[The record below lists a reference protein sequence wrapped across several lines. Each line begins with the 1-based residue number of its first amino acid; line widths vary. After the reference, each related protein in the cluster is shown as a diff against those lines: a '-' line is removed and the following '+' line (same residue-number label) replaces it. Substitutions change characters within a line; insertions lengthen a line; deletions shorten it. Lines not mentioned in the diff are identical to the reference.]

1 MKLTLLVLL
10 HALCGLFGYWLAAP
24 SEKAAEDSATEHS
37 STKKRASA
45 QMLASLVYESPS
57 TPPPACSEAGL
68 ARLTPGNWV
77 DLSKATLDELP
88 ALLRGLL
95 RNRFLGMRVNLMH
108 HLFERWAALDLHGA
122 LSAMRGIP
130 SPQLQERALW
140 EILDHWT
147 KTDKQAAW
155 EWINTI
161 NGDSV
166 LQEAGIAHL
175 LHLSALKDPLGSAAS
190 AAQIEDVFLREKAL
204 IRIGDTWMSEDPKGV
219 LAALT
224 TIEPKRLRDYLM
236 SRVCYREGV
245 DHAAGLEIVSQLPTE
260 GERAVYYD
268 EWLSGYVETKPQD
281 AFQWLL
287 SHAEQPELQTSAETL
302 GGRFSATVKTAAEL
316 LAMANQLPAGPIR
329 DAFAAR
335 AAGEWVRDGKPLAE
349 AEALLALCGPSLERD
364 YAQSEI
370 DAKRSKP

>member
-24 SEKAAEDSATEHS
+24 SEKAAEDSTAEQS
-37 STKKRASA
+37 STKKKASA

-68 ARLTPGNWV
+68 AMLVPGHWV
-77 DLSKATLDELP
+77 DLSKAPLHELP

-108 HLFERWAALDLHGA
+108 HLFERWAALDLRGA

-140 EILDHWT
+140 EILDLWT

-155 EWINTI
+155 DWINTL

-166 LQEAGIAHL
+166 LQEAGIEHL

-204 IRIGDTWMSEDPKGV
+204 INIGDTWMGKDPNGV

-236 SRVCYREGV
+236 SRVCYRDGV

-302 GGRFSATVKTAAEL
+302 GGRFSATAKTGAEL
-316 LAMANQLPAGPIR
+316 LAMARQLPAGPIR

-335 AAGEWVRDGKPLAE
+335 AAGEWARDGKSTTE

>member
-1 MKLTLLVLL
+1 MKLTLIVLL
-10 HALCGLFGYWLAAP
+10 HVLCGLFGYWIAAP
-24 SEKAAEDSATEHS
+24 LENAAEDSAAAPS
-37 STKKRASA
+37 STKKKASA
-45 QMLASLVYESPS
+45 QMQASLVHESAS
-57 TPPPACSEAGL
+57 TLPPECSEAGL
-68 ARLTPGNWV
+68 AKLVPGHWV
-77 DLSKATLDELP
+77 DLSKAPLHELP
-88 ALLRGLL
+88 ALLRGIL

-108 HLFERWAALDLHGA
+108 DLFERWAALDLHGA

-140 EILDHWT
+140 EILDLWT
-147 KTDKQAAW
+147 QTDKQAAW
-155 EWINTI
+155 EWINTLD
-161 NGDSV
+161 GDSV
-166 LQEAGIAHL
+166 LQEAGIEHL

-190 AAQIEDVFLREKAL
+190 ASQIEDVFLREKAL
-204 IRIGDTWMSEDPKGV
+204 TRIGDTWMSEDPNGV
-219 LAALT
+219 LAKLT
-224 TIEPKRLRDYLM
+224 TVEPKRLRDYLM
-236 SRVCYREGV
+236 SHVCYRDGV

-260 GERAVYYD
+260 GERGVYYD

-302 GGRFSATVKTAAEL
+302 GGRFSATVKTSAEL
-316 LAMANQLPAGPIR
+316 LDMARQLPAGPIR

-335 AAGEWVRDGKPLAE
+335 AAGGWARDGKPLAE